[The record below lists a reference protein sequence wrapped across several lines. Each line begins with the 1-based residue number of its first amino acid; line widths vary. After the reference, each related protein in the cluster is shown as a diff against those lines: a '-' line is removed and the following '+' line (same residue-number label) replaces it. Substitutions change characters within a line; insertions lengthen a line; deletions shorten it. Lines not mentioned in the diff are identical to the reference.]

1 MKNGSKNDNLKE
13 KLKQALNSTAKVIS
27 DDLEIEHDSEN
38 SKSSKKFDFFDLENL
53 DTKSDFIK
61 ARAESDSSALK
72 KKFSN
77 NTIYQKNLPS
87 NSSCKSLYSIAEK
100 IRYELL
106 GAKMLRGIEKNFK
119 ENYDQIIKLKRK
131 DQLKTKEDVPVTEA
145 FELYML
151 KKFHGIKLNSLT
163 DNMLYFWEKD
173 FDQAIEKHIQYLKE
187 NLEFQNKYSSKFSEI
202 LQEMEI
208 FQGEDKDEAREEN
221 QENGQNN
228 PSNDDQESDSEDKK
242 DQNKEEETEA
252 SLDSDYDIDEYKLD
266 EQLVETDSDHQNN
279 EQIIQKKN
287 INDVNID
294 YKIFTN
300 QFDEITKAENLENFD
315 ESTKLRK
322 TLDQQLIGFQ
332 DLITKLANKLQR
344 QLLAKQN
351 RAWEFD
357 LEEGLLD
364 SSKLPRIIMD
374 PYNSL
379 SFKKEKDLDF
389 KDTVVTLLIDN
400 SGSMRGRPI
409 TIAAICADILSRT
422 LERCSVKVE
431 ILGFTTKNWKGG
443 KSREFWNKNGKPKSP
458 GRLNDLRHIIYKS
471 ADTHWRQCKNNLGLM
486 LKEGLLKENIDG
498 EAISWA
504 YSRIKKRKEERK
516 ILMVISD
523 GAPVDDS
530 TLSVNSGDF
539 LEKHLKKMVK
549 FIEDKSTTEI
559 LAIGI
564 GHDVSRYYNRAIKIT
579 DVNELGDVMISQ
591 LSELFKN
598 KKDLH

>member
-1 MKNGSKNDNLKE
+1 MGNSNKDANFKE
-13 KLKQALNSTAKVIS
+13 KLKQALASTVRVIS
-27 DDLEIEHDSEN
+27 NDFEINKEKKNKNLDKYDFVDLDSLA
-38 SKSSKKFDFFDLENL
+38 SKK
-53 DTKSDFIK
+53 DFIK
-61 ARAESDSSALK
+61 ARANSDSSALK

-77 NTIYQKNLPS
+77 ENIYKKNLPS

-100 IRYELL
+100 IRYESL
-106 GAKMLRGIEKNFK
+106 GGKMLKGIKKNF
-119 ENYDQIIKLKRK
+119 EDNYNQIIDLKKK
-131 DQLKTKEDVPVTEA
+131 DQLKTKEDVPVSEA

-151 KKFHGIKLNSLT
+151 KKFHNIELNSLT
-163 DNMLYFWEKD
+163 AKILSYWEKD
-173 FDQAIEKHIQYLKE
+173 FESSINKHFDFLKN
-187 NLEFQNKYSSKFSEI
+187 NLENQENYSSKFSEI
-202 LQEMEI
+202 FQEMDI
-208 FQGEDKDEAREEN
+208 FQTEEN
-221 QENGQNN
+221 DEINEQNQ
-228 PSNDDQESDSEDKK
+228 NDDQKDSSSNDQEEDSEDKK
-242 DQNKEEETEA
+242 DRSKEEETEA
-252 SLDSDYDIDEYKLD
+252 SLDSDYDISEYKID
-266 EQLVETDSDHQNN
+266 EQLVDADSNKQNK
-279 EQIIQKKN
+279 EEIIQKKN
-287 INDVNID
+287 IKDLNLE

-300 QFDEITKAENLENFD
+300 QYDEITKAENLENF
-315 ESTKLRK
+315 EEAIKLRK
-322 TLDQQLIGFQ
+322 TLDQQLLGFQ
-332 DLITKLANKLQR
+332 DIITKLANKLQR

-357 LEEGLLD
+357 LEDGLLD

-389 KDTVVTLLIDN
+389 KDTIVTLLIDN

-443 KSREFWNKNGKPKSP
+443 QSRDFWNKKSKPKSP

-471 ADTHWRQCKNNLGLM
+471 ADTHWRQAKNNLALM

-504 YSRIKKRKEERK
+504 SNRLKKRKEERK

-530 TLSVNSGDF
+530 TLSVNSGDY

-549 FIEDKSTTEI
+549 FIENKTDIEI

-564 GHDVSRYYNRAIKIT
+564 GHDVSRYYDRAIKIT

-591 LSELFKN
+591 LSSLFDT
-598 KKDLH
+598 KKKLH

>member
-1 MKNGSKNDNLKE
+1 MLK
-13 KLKQALNSTAKVIS
+13 
-27 DDLEIEHDSEN
+27 
-38 SKSSKKFDFFDLENL
+38 
-53 DTKSDFIK
+53 
-61 ARAESDSSALK
+61 
-72 KKFSN
+72 
-77 NTIYQKNLPS
+77 
-87 NSSCKSLYSIAEK
+87 
-100 IRYELL
+100 
-106 GAKMLRGIEKNFK
+106 GIEKNLK
-119 ENYDQIIKLKRK
+119 DNYNQIIDLKRK
-131 DQLKTKEDVPVTEA
+131 DQLKTKEDVPIVEA

-151 KKFHGIKLNSLT
+151 KKFHNIKLNSLT
-163 DNMLYFWEKD
+163 NNMLNFWEKD
-173 FDQAIEKHIQYLKE
+173 FDQAIEEHVKFLKE
-187 NLEFQNKYSSKFSEI
+187 NLDSQNNYSSKFSEI
-202 LQEMEI
+202 LEKMEI
-208 FQGEDKDEAREEN
+208 FQNEENEDKNEN
-221 QENGQNN
+221 NNENEQQN
-228 PSNDDQESDSEDKK
+228 PSSDDQENDSEDKK

-266 EQLVETDSDHQNN
+266 EQLVDTDSDKQSN
-279 EQIIQKKN
+279 EQVVQKKN
-287 INDVNID
+287 ITDLNLD
-294 YKIFTN
+294 YKIFTT
-300 QFDEITKAENLENFD
+300 QYDEIIKAENLEKYD
-315 ESTKLRK
+315 DILKLRK
-322 TLDQQLIGFQ
+322 TLDQQLVGFQ
-332 DLITKLANKLQR
+332 DIITKLANKLQR

-422 LERCSVKVE
+422 LERCSVKAEV
-431 ILGFTTKNWKGG
+431 LGFTTKNWKGG
-443 KSREFWNKNGKPKSP
+443 KSREFWNKEGKPKIP

-471 ADTHWRQCKNNLGLM
+471 ADTQWRQAKNNLGLM

-504 YSRIKKRKEERK
+504 FNRLKKRKEERK

-539 LEKHLKKMVK
+539 LEKHLKKIVK
-549 FIEDKSTTEI
+549 FIEEKTETEI

-564 GHDVSRYYNRAIKIT
+564 GHDVSRYYSKAIKIT
-579 DVNELGDVMISQ
+579 DVNELGDVMVSQ
-591 LSELFKN
+591 LSKLFEN
-598 KKDLH
+598 KKSFH

>member
-1 MKNGSKNDNLKE
+1 MDNKTNNLKE
-13 KLKQALNSTAKVIS
+13 KLRQALTSTVRVIS
-27 DDLEIEHDSEN
+27 EDLNIRPKKRDD
-38 SKSSKKFDFFDLENL
+38 KNL
-53 DTKSDFIK
+53 DKLEFLELDNINNKNDFIK
-61 ARAESDSSALK
+61 VRAEADSNALK

-77 NTIYQKNLPS
+77 KLIYKKNLPS
-87 NSSCKSLYSIAEK
+87 NSSCKSLYAIAER
-100 IRYELL
+100 IRYESL
-106 GAKMLRGIEKNFK
+106 GSKILIGIKKNL
-119 ENYDQIIKLKRK
+119 EDNYNQIINLKKK
-131 DQLKTKEDVPVTEA
+131 DQLRSKEDVVISEA

-151 KKFHGIKLNSLT
+151 KKFHNINLNSLT
-163 DNMLYFWEKD
+163 SKMLSFWEKE
-173 FDQAIEKHIQYLKE
+173 FDQSIEKHIEFLKQ
-187 NLEFQNKYSSKFSEI
+187 NLEDQNIYSSKFSKI

-208 FQGEDKDEAREEN
+208 FQTEEKEDIEEDN
-221 QENGQNN
+221 QENEQENS
-228 PSNDDQESDSEDKK
+228 SNENEESNSEDQKDK
-242 DQNKEEETEA
+242 DQNDDNEA
-252 SLDSDYDIDEYKLD
+252 SLDSDYEIDEYKLD
-266 EQLVETDSDHQNN
+266 DQVVDTDSDQKNI
-279 EQIIQKKN
+279 EQIMQKKN
-287 INDVNID
+287 VKDSSLEYRV
-294 YKIFTN
+294 FTTKY
-300 QFDEITKAENLENFD
+300 DEITKAENLENA
-315 ESTKLRK
+315 EETSKLRK

-332 DLITKLANKLQR
+332 DIITKLANKLQR

-364 SSKLPRIIMD
+364 SSKLPRVIMD

-389 KDTVVTLLIDN
+389 KDTIVTLLIDN

-443 KSREFWNKNGKPKSP
+443 QSREYWNKNSKPKSP

-471 ADTHWRQCKNNLGLM
+471 ADAHWRQVKNNLGLM

-504 YSRIKKRKEERK
+504 FNRLKKRKEERK

-530 TLSVNSGDF
+530 TLSVNTGDF

-549 FIEDKSTTEI
+549 FIENKSDVEI

-564 GHDVSRYYNRAIKIT
+564 GHDVSRYYKKAIKIT
-579 DVNELGDVMISQ
+579 DVNELGDVMVSQ
-591 LSELFKN
+591 LSSLFETKKN
-598 KKDLH
+598 LH